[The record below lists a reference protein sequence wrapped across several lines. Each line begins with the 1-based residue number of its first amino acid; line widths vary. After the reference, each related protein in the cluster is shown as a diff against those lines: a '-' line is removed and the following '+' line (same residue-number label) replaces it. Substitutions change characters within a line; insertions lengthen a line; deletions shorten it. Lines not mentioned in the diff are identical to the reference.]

1 MLKALSFRVHF
12 YKVFLK
18 LALCLFQFWYW
29 TKGGAV
35 KNSSVSWKVRKVQ
48 PLSSGMGQPSPP
60 LQRCQ
65 QAILPRSN
73 SSPFKL
79 PCFPNRTGYSREKCN
94 PRYLEYTDF
103 FKKKETQNDLK
114 RVWVANRLLSLW
126 LLYMP
131 GLAGSEKVRDFILGT
146 KQVSLS
152 PSAKRLEWLY
162 VLILFGSR
170 H

>member
-1 MLKALSFRVHF
+1 MFKALSFRVHF

-18 LALCLFQFWYW
+18 LALYLFQFWYW

-35 KNSSVSWKVRKVQ
+35 KNRSVSWKVRKVQ
-48 PLSSGMGQPSPP
+48 PLWSGMGQPSPP

-79 PCFPNRTGYSREKCN
+79 PCFRGAILEKN
-94 PRYLEYTDF
+94 ATPDIWNIQNFL
-103 FKKKETQNDLK
+103 KKETQNDLK
-114 RVWVANRLLSLW
+114 RVWVANRLLSPW

-152 PSAKRLEWLY
+152 LSSSVKRLEWLY

-170 H
+170 HY